1 MDAFPSLGDTYR
13 RLTTRVSGAVDDIA
27 PRARQLGAQIG
38 TAVDD
43 AVEATANATANASR
57 GLDNAISWMIGE
69 EPDSPP
75 APRARPSRTREAQGQ
90 VPIWTPLP
98 VPRWEDMRKGDSVF
112 RKGLPA
118 VITKIDY
125 EINPPGFVVCMEDGG
140 NEVNTDGVN
149 ISLSTSRSGRCLQP
163 GVRVCVVGLQNRQDL
178 NGTRGT
184 LVSLNAEGRWFV
196 SPSGGGDPISV
207 RPQNLSVL
215 LDQVTEPPSPSVRT
229 VAQPEEY
236 EDRGTPC
243 EPHAEVPQ
251 CRATP
256 AEVPPFEAQSLK
268 DVDRAT
274 SRELHAEVP
283 ESRVAPAEVPTLEAQ
298 SLEDERA
305 TPHEPRAEV
314 PECRDS
320 PPSAPTLEAQSLED
334 AGASSCSRCEAE
346 HCAVVAGSEDAHT
359 SPEREAL

>member
-13 RLTTRVSGAVDDIA
+13 RLTTRVSGAVDEMV
-27 PRARQLGAQIG
+27 PRARQLGEQINN
-38 TAVDD
+38 AVDD

-57 GLDNAISWMIGE
+57 GFDNAINWMIGE
-69 EPDSPP
+69 EPDNSPVT
-75 APRARPSRTREAQGQ
+75 RARPAGAPQARGQ

-98 VPRWEDMRKGDSVF
+98 VPRWEDLRKGDSVF

-125 EINPPGFVVCMEDGG
+125 EITPPGFVVCMEDGG

-178 NGTRGT
+178 NGTRGS

-196 SPSGGGDPISV
+196 CPAGGGDPISV

-229 VAQPEEY
+229 VAQPEED
-236 EDRGTPC
+236 EDRGTSC
-243 EPHAEVPQ
+243 EFHAEVPQ

-256 AEVPPFEAQSLK
+256 AEVPPLEAQSLEE
-268 DVDRAT
+268 DVDRVT
-274 SRELHAEVP
+274 SREPHAEVP
-283 ESRVAPAEVPTLEAQ
+283 ESGATLVEVPTLEAQ
-298 SLEDERA
+298 SLEDDRA
-305 TPHEPRAEV
+305 TPQEPGAEV

-320 PPSAPTLEAQSLED
+320 QLGAPTLEAQSLED
-334 AGASSCSRCEAE
+334 AG
-346 HCAVVAGSEDAHT
+346 
-359 SPEREAL
+359 SP

>member
-1 MDAFPSLGDTYR
+1 MNAFSSLGDTYR
-13 RLTTRVSGAVDDIA
+13 RLTTRVSGAVDEMV
-27 PRARQLGAQIG
+27 PRARQLGEQINN
-38 TAVDD
+38 AVDD

-57 GLDNAISWMIGE
+57 GFDNAINWMIGE
-69 EPDSPP
+69 EPDNPP
-75 APRARPSRTREAQGQ
+75 VTRARPAGVPQARGQ

-98 VPRWEDMRKGDSVF
+98 VPRWEDLRKGDSVF

-125 EINPPGFVVCMEDGG
+125 EITPPGFVVCMEDGG

-229 VAQPEEY
+229 VAQPEEC

-243 EPHAEVPQ
+243 ELHAEVPQ

-256 AEVPPFEAQSLK
+256 AEVPPFEG
-268 DVDRAT
+268 VDRAT

-305 TPHEPRAEV
+305 TPHEPSAEV

-334 AGASSCSRCEAE
+334 AGASSCSRCEVE